1 MITTALL
8 ILDLGLVAGQDFVT
22 IAAVVGADRTS
33 PPPFLPYFLCDFD
46 ALTVRAPNLASS
58 LGVANVLLPALPLL
72 SVPFAPLACAV

>member
-46 ALTVRAPNLASS
+46 ALLA
-58 LGVANVLLPALPLL
+58 L
-72 SVPFAPLACAV
+72 